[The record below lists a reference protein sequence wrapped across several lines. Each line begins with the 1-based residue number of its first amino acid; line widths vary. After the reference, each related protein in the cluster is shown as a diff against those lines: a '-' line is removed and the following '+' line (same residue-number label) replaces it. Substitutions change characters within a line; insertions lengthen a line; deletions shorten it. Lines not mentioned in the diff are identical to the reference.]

1 MATAKL
7 MLDKDINYRKDIEDE
22 NDRQFP
28 LVLRIS
34 HRSKKKYIQTGY
46 QVKEHEWDDGV
57 GRVKKTY
64 ENSGRVNARI
74 ATMSA
79 KALDVV
85 AIPKKVLKD
94 MTVLQVAELV
104 QTKIDEAFEVNIP
117 KAVLEE
123 ITGTTLEV
131 YSKKVV
137 KRYRT
142 AKRHGMA
149 DSFEQSVDALVRF
162 NGGDILMSRITE
174 TFLEDMEADWL
185 GRGNKLSGLG
195 VHLRAIRRI
204 CNLAIKDEATE
215 LTIDNYHFGSHGYS
229 IKKGKSKKRAI
240 SLDYIQ
246 LLREFDYEVGSP
258 LWHHRNYFLFSF
270 NLRGMN
276 FADLAFLTLENLE
289 GNDHRLVYERRKTRR
304 GDNVKTFNIKL
315 SEEAKSIL
323 SIYTAGKKRDDLI
336 FPILT
341 EVINCGDDRHI
352 HEIKKMKL
360 ANHNRRLTKI
370 AKDIGL
376 EGKLTTYVARHT
388 FATAGLYKGVSKTQI
403 GEMMG
408 HTSAVTTEAYF
419 DEFDK
424 EVLDDAADAIL
435 Q

>member
-1 MATAKL
+1 MATSKL
-7 MLDKDINYRKDIEDE
+7 MLDKDINYRKDIEVE
-22 NDRQFP
+22 NDQLFP

-46 QVKEHEWDDGV
+46 HLREDQWDEDTRKIG
-57 GRVKKTY
+57 KNF
-64 ENSGRVNARI
+64 ENSGRANARI
-74 ATMSA
+74 TKMFALS
-79 KALDVV
+79 LDV
-85 AIPKKVLKD
+85 ISLPKSSLID
-94 MTVLQVAELV
+94 MTVLQVAQLI

-117 KAVLEE
+117 TPVLEE
-123 ITGTTLEV
+123 ITGTTLKA

-137 KRYRT
+137 ERYRK

-149 DSFEQSVDALVRF
+149 DSFEQAVDAVVSF
-162 NGGDILMSRITE
+162 NGGVDVLISRITE
-174 TFLEDMEADWL
+174 TFLEDIEADWL
-185 GRGNKLSGLG
+185 GRGNTLGGLG

-204 CNLAIKDEATE
+204 CNLAIKDENTE
-215 LTIDNYHFGSHGYS
+215 LTKDNYHFGSHGYS
-229 IKKGKSKKRAI
+229 IKKGKTKKRAI
-240 SLDYIQ
+240 GIDHIQ
-246 LLREFDYEVGSP
+246 LLRDFDYEVGSP

-289 GNDHRLVYERRKTRR
+289 GDRLIYERRKTRR

-315 SEEAKSIL
+315 TEEAKSIL
-323 SIYTAGKKRDDLI
+323 AIYTPGKKRNDLI

-341 EVINCGDDRHI
+341 DVINCGDDRRI
-352 HEIKKMKL
+352 HEVKKMKL
-360 ANHNRRLTKI
+360 ANHNRRLSKI

-376 EGKLTTYVARHT
+376 DGKLTTYVARHT

-424 EVLDDAADAIL
+424 EVLDKAADIIF

>member
-1 MATAKL
+1 MATSKL
-7 MLDKDINYRKDIEDE
+7 MLDKDINYRKDIEVE
-22 NDRQFP
+22 NDQLFP

-46 QVKEHEWDDGV
+46 HLREDQWDEDTRKIG
-57 GRVKKTY
+57 KNF
-64 ENSGRVNARI
+64 ENSGRANARI
-74 ATMSA
+74 TKMFALS
-79 KALDVV
+79 LDV
-85 AIPKKVLKD
+85 ISLPKNSLID
-94 MTVLQVAELV
+94 MTVLQVAQLI

-117 KAVLEE
+117 TPVLEE
-123 ITGTTLEV
+123 ITGTTLKT
-131 YSKKVV
+131 YDVV
-137 KRYRT
+137 
-142 AKRHGMA
+142 
-149 DSFEQSVDALVRF
+149 VRF
-162 NGGDILMSRITE
+162 NGGVDVLISRITE

-185 GRGNKLSGLG
+185 GRGNTLGGLG

-204 CNLAIKDEATE
+204 CNLAIKDENTE
-215 LTIDNYHFGSHGYS
+215 LTKDNYHFGSHGYS

-240 SLDYIQ
+240 SIDYIQ
-246 LLREFDYEVGSP
+246 VLRDFDYEVGSP

-276 FADLAFLTLENLE
+276 FVDLAFLTLANLE
-289 GNDHRLVYERRKTRR
+289 GDRLIYERRKTRR

-315 SEEAKSIL
+315 TDEAKSIL
-323 SIYTAGKKRDDLI
+323 SIYTPGKKRNDLI

-341 EVINCGDDRHI
+341 DVINCGDDRRI

-360 ANHNRRLTKI
+360 ANHNRRLSKI

-376 EGKLTTYVARHT
+376 DGKLTTYVARHT
-388 FATAGLYKGVSKTQI
+388 FATAGLFKGVSKTQI

-424 EVLDDAADAIL
+424 EVLDKAADVIF

>member
-1 MATAKL
+1 MATSKL
-7 MLDKDINYRKDIEDE
+7 MLDKDIHYRKEVEPEKD
-22 NDRQFP
+22 QSFP

-46 QVKEHEWDDGV
+46 HVKEDEWDAGT
-57 GRVKKTY
+57 GRVTKTFQ
-64 ENSGRVNARI
+64 NSGRVNAKI
-74 ATMSA
+74 ATMLAIS
-79 KALDVV
+79 LDIVSL
-85 AIPKKVLKD
+85 PKDVLRN
-94 MTVLQVAELV
+94 MNVLQVAELV
-104 QTKIDEAFEVNIP
+104 QTKINEAFEVVIP
-117 KAVLEE
+117 KPVLEE
-123 ITGTTLEV
+123 ITGTTLEA

-137 KRYRT
+137 ERYRK

-149 DSFEQSVDALVRF
+149 DSFEQAVDALVRF
-162 NGGDILMSRITE
+162 NGGVDIAMSRITE
-174 TFLEDMEADWL
+174 TFLEDLEADWL
-185 GRGNKLSGLG
+185 GRGNKLGGLG

-204 CNLAIKDEATE
+204 CNLAIKDEDTE
-215 LTIDNYHFGSHGYS
+215 LTTDNYHFGSHGYS

-246 LLREFDYEVGSP
+246 VLRDFDYEVGSP

-289 GNDHRLVYERRKTRR
+289 DDRLVYERKKTRR

-315 SEEAKSIL
+315 TNEAKSIL
-323 SIYTAGKKRDDLI
+323 SIYTKGKKRNDLI

-341 EVINCGDDRHI
+341 DVINCGDDRRI
-352 HEIKKMKL
+352 HEVKKMKL

-424 EVLDDAADAIL
+424 EVLDDAADVIF